1 MKDTYSRKTTI
12 KVIGYLTKD
21 DMGDYII
28 EVYDKKDASPIVV
41 RVDEL
46 LHDMKG
52 MQVAFVSE
60 RCCNA

>member
-1 MKDTYSRKTTI
+1 MKDTYSRTTTT

-28 EVYDKKDASPIVV
+28 EVYDKKDESPIVV

-46 LHDMKG
+46 LQDMEG
-52 MQVAFVSE
+52 MQVSFVSE
-60 RCCNA
+60 QVM

>member
-1 MKDTYSRKTTI
+1 MKDTYSRTTTT

-28 EVYDKKDASPIVV
+28 EVYDKKDESPIIV

-46 LHDMKG
+46 LQDMEG
-52 MQVAFVSE
+52 MQVSFVSE
-60 RCCNA
+60 QVM